1 MLVKEQIEALINYF
15 EDFITIQSYED
26 YIKKYQTIISKEK
39 YNYILAKQG
48 LKFLIEHD
56 LIKNL
61 QEVTLDILKT
71 DSILIPA
78 NVLEELLNS

>member
-15 EDFITIQSYED
+15 EDFMTIQSYED

-39 YNYILAKQG
+39 YNYLLAKQA

>member
-39 YNYILAKQG
+39 YNYLLAKQA

>member
-39 YNYILAKQG
+39 YNYLLAKQA
-48 LKFLIEHD
+48 LKFLIEND

-71 DSILIPA
+71 DNILIPA
-78 NVLEELLNS
+78 NILEELLNS

>member
-39 YNYILAKQG
+39 YNYLLAKQA

-71 DSILIPA
+71 DSILIPV